1 MILVKKLSL
10 VGAAWD
16 ASVVWVWP
24 GDCPSATAVTG
35 PEGHIQESD
44 LVLTA
49 VRRFVEGPICFLG
62 QPLGLRCGGRG
73 PERRPG
79 GGADGGSGVGKNEQT
94 GLRTGRML
102 QWGVE
107 GDPQGSSLN
116 SLGGSRFWLAG
127 GSAVTHLTRE
137 SLSLRLC
144 NGVCDLG
151 LWNVAGAELKIFM

>member
-1 MILVKKLSL
+1 ME
-10 VGAAWD
+10 A
-16 ASVVWVWP
+16 
-24 GDCPSATAVTG
+24 
-35 PEGHIQESD
+35 EGQS
-44 LVLTA
+44 
-49 VRRFVEGPICFLG
+49 
-62 QPLGLRCGGRG
+62 GGREEG
-73 PERRPG
+73 QT
-79 GGADGGSGVGKNEQT
+79 AAVGSGVGKNEQT

-144 NGVCDLG
+144 NGACDLG
-151 LWNVAGAELKIFM
+151 LWDVAGAELKIFM

>member
-1 MILVKKLSL
+1 MEVK
-10 VGAAWD
+10 
-16 ASVVWVWP
+16 
-24 GDCPSATAVTG
+24 
-35 PEGHIQESD
+35 
-44 LVLTA
+44 
-49 VRRFVEGPICFLG
+49 G
-62 QPLGLRCGGRG
+62 QSGGREEG
-73 PERRPG
+73 QT
-79 GGADGGSGVGKNEQT
+79 AAVGSGVGKNEQT

-144 NGVCDLG
+144 NGACDLG
-151 LWNVAGAELKIFM
+151 LWDVAGAELKIFM